1 MGDIIYL
8 IDAIKSLKP
17 NAICTVK
24 DGSKEDCIIVFHD
37 DTVLTKDEIFAEQTR
52 LQDIEDAK

>member
-8 IDAIKSLKP
+8 MDAIKSLQP

-24 DGSKEDCIIVFHD
+24 DGSKEDCIITFHD
-37 DTVLTKDEIFAEQTR
+37 DTVLTKDEIFAEQKR